1 MEYQVS
7 MEVVKII
14 RPQTGKK
21 VVHRFAFV
29 SPSRNIFLNL
39 VIADG
44 LCSKTSL
51 ANVIFFF
58 SALDHASRY
67 KSLLKTTESIFV
79 RLPIR

>member
-21 VVHRFAFV
+21 FVHTFAFV

-44 LCSKTSL
+44 LCSKLVSQML
-51 ANVIFFF
+51 F
-58 SALDHASRY
+58 SFSQH
-67 KSLLKTTESIFV
+67 
-79 RLPIR
+79 

>member
-1 MEYQVS
+1 MQYQVS

-21 VVHRFAFV
+21 FVHTFSFV

-44 LCSKTSL
+44 LYFKTSF

-58 SALDHASRY
+58 SALDHARRY
-67 KSLLKTTESIFV
+67 KSLLKTIEGIFV

>member
-1 MEYQVS
+1 MQYQVS

-44 LCSKTSL
+44 LCLKLVSQML
-51 ANVIFFF
+51 F
-58 SALDHASRY
+58 SFSQH
-67 KSLLKTTESIFV
+67 
-79 RLPIR
+79 